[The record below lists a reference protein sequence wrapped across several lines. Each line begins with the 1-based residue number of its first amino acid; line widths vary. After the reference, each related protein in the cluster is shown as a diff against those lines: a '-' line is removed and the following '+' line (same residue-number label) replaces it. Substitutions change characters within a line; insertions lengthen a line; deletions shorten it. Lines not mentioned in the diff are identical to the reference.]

1 MERAV
6 GCGMI
11 KTTVDLP
18 RETLAALSAI
28 AAREGRSRSSVM
40 RDALDEYIGSR
51 GRPLPEWIGSIDDDD
66 GSLMSTNVDDWL
78 RAHRQR
84 LT

>member
-1 MERAV
+1 
-6 GCGMI
+6 MI

-40 RDALDEYIGSR
+40 RDALDEYIRSR
-51 GRPLPEWIGSIDDDD
+51 GRPLPEWIGSVHDND
-66 GSLMSTNVDDWL
+66 GALASANVDT
-78 RAHRQR
+78 R
-84 LT
+84 LEDRRRTLT